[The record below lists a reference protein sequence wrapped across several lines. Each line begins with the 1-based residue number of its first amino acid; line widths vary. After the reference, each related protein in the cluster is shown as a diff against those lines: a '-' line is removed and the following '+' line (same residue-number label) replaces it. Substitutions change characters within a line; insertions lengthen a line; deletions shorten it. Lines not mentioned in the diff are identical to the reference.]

1 MFIYTV
7 KNEQRSNGK
16 YYTVETLVS
25 IYENTILFDTSY
37 KRCPEKDSTLGFFT

>member
-1 MFIYTV
+1 M
-7 KNEQRSNGK
+7 EK